1 MHTRLALLAT
11 LSLLSL
17 TLGVGSSLAQTRIG
31 GERPTCVQVSS
42 NARFDGVGFGHWV
55 SVNNTCDH
63 TVECDIS
70 TNVAPSP
77 THVTLTRGQ
86 RQDVNTFLSSPAREF
101 TATVSCPER

>member
-1 MHTRLALLAT
+1 MRTRLAFFAT
-11 LSLLSL
+11 LCVLSL
-17 TLGVGSSLAQTRIG
+17 TLGVGSSLAQARIA
-31 GERPTCVQVSS
+31 GERPTCVQASQ
-42 NARFDGVGFGHWV
+42 NARFDGVAYSHWV

-77 THVTLTRGQ
+77 THVSLTRGQ

-101 TATVSCPER
+101 TATVTCPER